1 MLRISFDKGIRTNAM
16 SLNISSSLSDKKRTP
31 NVMDKL
37 KDVVLG

>member
-1 MLRISFDKGIRTNAM
+1 LDIDTRTNAM
-16 SLNISSSLSDKKRTP
+16 SLNVSSSLSDKKRTP